1 MRRLCAKAPASLL
14 AADRATLALPSDI
27 DNARAERLAAR
38 RQAEESV
45 MVREVD
51 EAVRK
56 EEFSELA
63 RRYAVPA
70 GLAILAVLLALGGW
84 LFWKDRQAAEQEVR
98 SEQLVSALDE
108 LEGGSPEQAAKELA
122 VIAEEGDGVAALSA
136 RLAQAGLALRG
147 EKRPEAIAIFREIS
161 ADESAPKPYRDVATV
176 RLAAAEFEDVPPQTI
191 IDRLKPL
198 AVPGN
203 PWFGSAGEMVAMAY
217 LKQDRTDLAGPLL
230 VQIARDEAVPATLR
244 SRTRQIA
251 GLLGFDA
258 VDEDD
263 LSLGANPPAGGSAP
277 APQQD

>member
-1 MRRLCAKAPASLL
+1 M
-14 AADRATLALPSDI
+14 ALPTNI

-51 EAVRK
+51 EAVRQ
-56 EEFSELA
+56 EEFGELA
-63 RRYAVPA
+63 RRYAVPV
-70 GLAILAVLLALGGW
+70 GLGVLAILLALGGW
-84 LFWKDRQAAEQEVR
+84 LFWQERQGSEQEAR

-108 LEGGSPEQAAKELA
+108 LEGGSPDQAAKELA
-122 VIAEEGDGVAALSA
+122 AIAEDGDGIAALSA
-136 RLAQAGLALRG
+136 RLGQAGLALRG

-161 ADESAPKPYRDVATV
+161 ADESAPKPYRDVATI

-230 VQIARDEAVPATLR
+230 VQIARDEAVPPTLR
-244 SRTRQIA
+244 SRTRQLA

-258 VDEDD
+258 VNEGD
-263 LSLGANPPAGGSAP
+263 LSLGGTPPAA
-277 APQQD
+277 AARPQQD